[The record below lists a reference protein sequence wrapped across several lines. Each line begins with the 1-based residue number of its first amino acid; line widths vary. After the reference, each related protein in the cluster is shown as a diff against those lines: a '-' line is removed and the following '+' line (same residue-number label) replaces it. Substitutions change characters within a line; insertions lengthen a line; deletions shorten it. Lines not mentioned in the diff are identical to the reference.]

1 MFTKYLTRI
10 QKVIGK
16 GTIEPIID
24 YLVACKTEQKKKQ
37 KDNNKGGRRNSDHD
51 DYSTSNDDDDIPF

>member
-1 MFTKYLTRI
+1 LSD
-10 QKVIGK
+10 QSKVEALAWV